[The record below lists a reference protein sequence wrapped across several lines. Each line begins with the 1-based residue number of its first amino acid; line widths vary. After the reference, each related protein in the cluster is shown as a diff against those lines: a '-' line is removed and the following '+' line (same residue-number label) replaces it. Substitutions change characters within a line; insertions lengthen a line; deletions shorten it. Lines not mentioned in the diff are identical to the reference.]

1 MQAMEIEEPNSSSL
15 TLEVPDMLQ
24 SQRLIAD
31 PALGPAGCL
40 FARCG
45 RELLVVNNIAP
56 WAESSQIHLEFTDV
70 LPIPL

>member
-1 MQAMEIEEPNSSSL
+1 MQAMEIEASNSSSL
-15 TLEVPDMLQ
+15 TPEVTDVLQ
-24 SQRLIAD
+24 SQRLIAH

-56 WAESSQIHLEFTDV
+56 
-70 LPIPL
+70 